1 MDPFVYADFIAAFPQ
16 FADTTKYPEESV
28 NFWADVGSKTID
40 PCKWGN
46 MYMNGLYMYVAHQIT
61 LDSKGA
67 AGQDTGLVSSK
78 SVGSASKS
86 YDRASSNEEGAG
98 YWNLTIWGQRYWR
111 FVRMFGAGGLQV

>member
-1 MDPFVYADFIAAFPQ
+1 MEPFVYADFIAAFSK
-16 FADTTKYPEESV
+16 FADTAKYPEDSV
-28 NFWADVGSKTID
+28 EFWAGVAAKVID

-46 MYMNGLYMYVAHQIT
+46 MYMTGVYLYVAHQIT
-61 LDSKGA
+61 LDSNDASGK
-67 AGQDTGLVSSK
+67 DNGLVASK

-98 YWNLTIWGQRYWR
+98 YWNLTTWGQRYWR